1 MNPAMIERMAQARM
15 DDMQRVV
22 APRTDRTRRPTLERA
37 PGSGPG
43 WVLIGAGRP
52 VAARRAIG
60 WFLVRVGL
68 RLALSRPHS
77 ASAL

>member
-1 MNPAMIERMAQARM
+1 MNPAMMEQVAQARM

-22 APRTDRTRRPTLERA
+22 APRPDRARRTTPNRA
-37 PGSGPG
+37 TGPGPG
-43 WVLIGAGRP
+43 WALIGAGRP